1 MLLLASEPE
10 GNGRLCFRW
19 LICIPEGDLD
29 RVHPQRR
36 RAVSSFILK
45 LPNPPS
51 TESKTRPDRSVF

>member
-10 GNGRLCFRW
+10 GNGRLCFCW
-19 LICIPEGDLD
+19 LVCIPKGDLD

-45 LPNPPS
+45 LPNPLS
-51 TESKTRPDRSVF
+51 TES